1 MNLSTQCKCSK
12 IERCHEPKMFPLPM
26 STVIQ
31 DIRRNFSI
39 TYPSRLIFW
48 RHLLASC
55 DSNQMLKREKIQ
67 FRDHKSDDQHNE
79 RDRAQID
86 TFSRDSAE
94 QHLSGK

>member
-1 MNLSTQCKCSK
+1 
-12 IERCHEPKMFPLPM
+12 M
-26 STVIQ
+26 STVTQ
-31 DIRRNFSI
+31 DIRRDLNI
-39 TYPSRLIFW
+39 TYPSRLIFLW
-48 RHLLASC
+48 HLLASC